1 MPSITFLTALVAG
14 ILSFASPCVL
24 PLVPVYLANIA
35 GASVLT
41 PDLPERRHIFL
52 HTISFVVGFSL
63 VYTPL
68 GALLGLLG
76 GAAPLGVLEKV
87 AGALLITFG
96 IFLIAAT
103 KVPWLNYEK
112 RLNFTIVKGS
122 GYLRSLLIGVIF
134 SIGWIPCTS
143 PILGSIAAV
152 AAKSQTAWRGAYLLF
167 AYCLGL
173 GLPFIAVG
181 LALGAASRYLKWL
194 SRHAFV
200 ISIVAAVLLIS
211 VGILMLTGYLDDLIE
226 LLMPGGYQYGQ

>member
-1 MPSITFLTALVAG
+1 MINFLAAFGLG

-41 PDLPERRHIFL
+41 PDLPDRRHILL
-52 HTISFVVGFSL
+52 HTISFIVGFSL
-63 VYTPL
+63 VYSAL
-68 GALLGLLG
+68 GALFGLF
-76 GAAPLGVLEKV
+76 GAVVPQALFEKV
-87 AGALLITFG
+87 AGALLIAFG

-103 KVPWLNYEK
+103 RVPWLNYEK
-112 RLNFTIVKGS
+112 HVSFTIVKGS
-122 GYLRSLLIGVIF
+122 GYLRSLLIGVVF
-134 SIGWIPCTS
+134 SLGLTPCTS
-143 PILGSIAAV
+143 PQLGGVLTMV
-152 AAKSQTAWRGAYLLF
+152 ANSQTVWQKAYLLL

-181 LALGAASRYLKWL
+181 LAWASASRYLKWL

-200 ISIVAAVLLIS
+200 TSIVAAVLLIS
-211 VGILMLTGYLDDLIE
+211 VGILMLTGYLDVISR